1 MQRQAQVSVE
11 KMESTGGV
19 KYAYKAGTR
28 EKLGLYADLGL
39 DDVNVRIFLR
49 GARVRGG
56 DRS

>member
-1 MQRQAQVSVE
+1 
-11 KMESTGGV
+11 MESTGGV